1 MNVERHTLR
10 GHHPGSPLY
19 GGRVVSSSGSGSLLR
34 KLTSLTKRSKSQPIL
49 NSARHST
56 KPVPSSSLHS
66 QSQKPPPPTSTAQHL
81 SPDPMA
87 LVAAQ
92 AASLKAS
99 ATTSIT
105 TNAKSA
111 RPPSEAR
118 RRVTTTAPAVSP
130 MPASMPP
137 HSVAAGI
144 AVSAVSAP
152 LVVQVK
158 IRFPSL
164 SGCPVYTHEYA
175 SSSDVAVTNRLFKGL
190 LRRLHHCSTELIT
203 RKDSRALKPLR
214 RQADSQTTNKPLRY
228 EIHFHL
234 LRQDTGLWTERTYS
248 SYQRQ
253 DTTSSDAHEII
264 LATHCMVGL
273 FLRRHDPSFHWTDG
287 PLADT
292 AIFSP
297 RPEEPELVRHTV
309 GHPLPLTCVP
319 RSRFLEDSQSFEFTP
334 GYAINLTFRSRCHG
348 RKQYEWKR
356 VINLQSKQNAPL
368 SLSLA
373 ENLLW
378 DTFGSINETLTA
390 RRETFLDEHKAC
402 DFLEGVVGC
411 QHFGEDALDIEL
423 GVENKLGPVF
433 DHLTR
438 SIQSKLGLFRD
449 PDARDC
455 QKFFRA
461 IHAQL
466 LNMRDTVDARI
477 SALPDFD
484 LRILTLCSPTWS
496 VENPARFVLDTATS
510 YSRRTV
516 EAMLDRVQT
525 GVSDVLR
532 NRDCTIHLVAYK
544 RGHLILDKAL
554 IARPLPPKPNLF
566 PMPAVFEQPDTI
578 VARLKDRIHSDLDAV
593 CKDTCS
599 LDGLSDSAGDEVF
612 LANNTV
618 NAAANENDAL
628 PDSPSFPLLVPG
640 AFEQAIILQD
650 PTDAREEEPTIPAPR
665 VVELP
670 DDVFV
675 DALEQ
680 PQALPQTAALT
691 LPTSASSRRRAFPL
705 IPEKFALPHSRSSSG
720 VTFVSAKQPT
730 ESVEG
735 VVEEAPESAV
745 LRTLPVETVDSAEAA
760 MVAEPVSVGSTA
772 ETADVV
778 EHVVEAAEGMGADEL
793 GQAVEAVDYITTAH
807 AVDAVTTTDAID
819 TTAEELVEGGD
830 GQVDVPVDKV
840 EEKLCPSSQQC
851 DVESVTEYI
860 AEVEDLLILESEQP
874 VVEDD
879 GRAEPGQDVEGHS
892 PRAAMPVV
900 EDNGDM
906 DIESF
911 VKDDE
916 KTSVN
921 AYAIPGDG
929 TRVEYDTTV
938 PEIVEEPAQ
947 PLVFDAPPMFYTF
960 DDSDSAELD
969 NQPSV
974 ELRFDN
980 VPTVGTQLDTIIE
993 SDIENADL
1001 AFDLPAYGDFLP
1013 PQKEALPLSETTKQ
1027 VASTIFNDELANLA
1041 ASETSFES
1049 AFEFAPESDVNE
1061 EPFVSS
1067 FAYSQND
1074 HDESFITN
1082 TTAPTA
1088 VSPECTRP
1096 STPSLSLSSGDL
1108 NSPQTSLLETPS
1120 LSREVHSG
1128 ILSGFDSDGTARLD
1142 FGRAYRYDA
1151 DSELDPSEL
1160 SGSVGHVA
1168 QLQGDTKQRSDCSLA
1183 SKSLFGQ
1190 SLAVSTSLC
1199 HVDPVSESESVPT
1212 EIWPGTT
1219 ENTPSPEIGFDVN
1232 TMGQL
1237 LKFDDDEFEPNSV
1250 PASPTFSCGLNFKD
1264 SFKEFAMTKPTVDLD
1279 EYADLVADDDAMSTT
1294 SRVDDIID
1302 SILED
1307 VVVDKH
1313 SQSHTGVE
1321 GVINAEPCEY
1331 DKPLQPDEEADDLH
1345 ELHDQKITEQARAV
1359 EPHSEL
1365 AAEPT
1370 IVRPISNFIA
1380 RPVNQPAD
1388 GMAITSKVEPE
1399 VEETEISFEQN
1410 VELETVTKELHS
1422 TPTVYFRH
1430 IASSVPLPESDD
1442 LELDIGHVVVSH
1454 KQDPLV
1460 TDEEP
1465 DSEATFDP
1473 VSELPSKVDVDQG
1486 VDAPCGAVAIEDLF
1500 VEAPMEETEVTLP
1513 AVISDIPLITA
1524 ANEEHEITAAA
1535 VNEDRSLDAAPRQ
1548 IIAEDTQDDTL
1559 HNAVEELQPPTE
1571 INADTNEDSELV
1583 NPTNPDVIGI
1593 SEMNQ
1598 DQTPVLQWSAP
1609 DDIVEL
1615 GVVSSPVPIA
1625 QTLVDEVPVPIIPAE
1640 MKSLSFVSA
1649 LRSAPLEQIVE
1660 IPGRPTNSSTFT
1672 DTCEETTCDSTD
1684 YITDFKETPAFPAP
1698 KHTISWSLPR
1708 AGHLGL
1714 DETRLIRV
1722 GLRSALTGSRA
1733 FDNIPFTIKK
1743 WQPPTPPAPEPTVAE
1758 EDGVLTQS
1766 SPECS
1771 PVQTHPVRREAVAS
1785 KSELA
1790 SSTTS
1795 KSTHTALVANEA
1807 LIEDTPAT
1815 TQDNMLPRVVI
1826 AFASMAI
1833 MSQMINRSS

>member
-1 MNVERHTLR
+1 
-10 GHHPGSPLY
+10 
-19 GGRVVSSSGSGSLLR
+19 
-34 KLTSLTKRSKSQPIL
+34 
-49 NSARHST
+49 
-56 KPVPSSSLHS
+56 
-66 QSQKPPPPTSTAQHL
+66 
-81 SPDPMA
+81 MA

-92 AASLKAS
+92 AAALNAS
-99 ATTSIT
+99 ATASIT

-111 RPPSEAR
+111 RPPSGAR
-118 RRVTTTAPAVSP
+118 RRVTTTAPVLSP
-130 MPASMPP
+130 MPASIPP

-152 LVVQVK
+152 LVVRVK

-175 SSSDVAVTNRLFKGL
+175 SSSDLAVTNRLFKGL

-214 RQADSQTTNKPLRY
+214 RLADSQATNKPLRY
-228 EIHFHL
+228 EIHFHF

-253 DTTSSDAHEII
+253 DITSSDAHEII
-264 LATHCMVGL
+264 LATHYMVGL

-292 AIFSP
+292 ATFAP

-309 GHPLPLTCVP
+309 GHPLPLSCVP

-455 QKFFRA
+455 QDFFRA

-466 LNMRDTVDARI
+466 LNMRDNVDARI
-477 SALPDFD
+477 SAFPDFD

-516 EAMLDRVQT
+516 KAMLDRVQT

-554 IARPLPPKPNLF
+554 IARPLPPKPTLF

-599 LDGLSDSAGDEVF
+599 LDGISDSAGDEVF
-612 LANNTV
+612 LANNNV

-640 AFEQAIILQD
+640 AFEQAIILED
-650 PTDAREEEPTIPAPR
+650 PTDAHEEEPTIPAPR

-691 LPTSASSRRRAFPL
+691 PPTSASSRRRAFPL
-705 IPEKFALPHSRSSSG
+705 IPEKFTLPHCRSSSG

-735 VVEEAPESAV
+735 VVEEAPESMV
-745 LRTLPVETVDSAEAA
+745 LWTLPVETVDSAEAA
-760 MVAEPVSVGSTA
+760 VVAEPVSVGSTA
-772 ETADVV
+772 ETADVT
-778 EHVVEAAEGMGADEL
+778 EQVEAIKAIEEVGADKV
-793 GQAVEAVDYITTAH
+793 GGAVEAVDSITTARV
-807 AVDAVTTTDAID
+807 VDAVTTTDAID

-830 GQVDVPVDKV
+830 GHVDVPVVNV
-840 EEKLCPSSQQC
+840 EENLCPSSQQC
-851 DVESVTEYI
+851 DAESVAENN
-860 AEVEDLLILESEQP
+860 AEVEDLLIIESEQP
-874 VVEDD
+874 VLEDD
-879 GRAEPGQDVEGHS
+879 SRVKSGQDIEGHS
-892 PRAAMPVV
+892 PRAPMPVV
-900 EDNGDM
+900 KDNGDK
-906 DIESF
+906 DTESF
-911 VKDDE
+911 VEDDE
-916 KTSVN
+916 KTSIN

-929 TRVEYDTTV
+929 ARVEYGTTV
-938 PEIVEEPAQ
+938 PEIVEELAQ
-947 PLVFDAPPMFYTF
+947 PLVLDSPPMFYTF

-980 VPTVGTQLDTIIE
+980 VPTVGTQFDTIIE
-993 SDIENADL
+993 SDIEDADL
-1001 AFDLPAYGDFLP
+1001 AFDLPVYGDFLP
-1013 PQKEALPLSETTKQ
+1013 PQNEALSLFGTTPQ
-1027 VASTIFNDELANLA
+1027 AASTIFSDEPGTLA

-1049 AFEFAPESDVNE
+1049 AYESAPESDVNE
-1061 EPFVSS
+1061 ESFVSS
-1067 FAYSQND
+1067 FAFSQND

-1108 NSPQTSLLETPS
+1108 NSPQTSLLDTPS
-1120 LSREVHSG
+1120 LSREVRSG
-1128 ILSGFDSDGTARLD
+1128 ILSGFDSGGTTRLD
-1142 FGRAYRYDA
+1142 FSRAYRYDA
-1151 DSELDPSEL
+1151 NSEPDPSEY
-1160 SGSVGHVA
+1160 SNGVCHFS
-1168 QLQGDTKQRSDCSLA
+1168 QFQGDIKQRSDCSLA
-1183 SKSLFGQ
+1183 IKSLFGQ
-1190 SLAVSTSLC
+1190 SVAVSTSC
-1199 HVDPVSESESVPT
+1199 HVEPVSESESVPA
-1212 EIWPGTT
+1212 EIWPSTT
-1219 ENTPSPEIGFDVN
+1219 DTTPSPDIDFDVK
-1232 TMGQL
+1232 TMDQL

-1250 PASPTFSCGLNFKD
+1250 PASPTVSCGLNFKD
-1264 SFKEFAMTKPTVDLD
+1264 SFEEFAMTKPTLDLD

-1294 SRVDDIID
+1294 SRVNDIMD
-1302 SILED
+1302 SLLED
-1307 VVVDKH
+1307 VVVDEH
-1313 SQSHTGVE
+1313 SQSHTE
-1321 GVINAEPCEY
+1321 IESVISAEPCEY
-1331 DKPLQPDEEADDLH
+1331 DRPLQPDEEADDLH
-1345 ELHDQKITEQARAV
+1345 ELHDQKSTEQARAV
-1359 EPHSEL
+1359 EPQPEL
-1365 AAEPT
+1365 AAET
-1370 IVRPISNFIA
+1370 KLVRPISIFIVQ
-1380 RPVNQPAD
+1380 PVNQPAD
-1388 GMAITSKVEPE
+1388 GMAITSDGKPD
-1399 VEETEISFEQN
+1399 VEETESSFEQN
-1410 VELETVTKELHS
+1410 VVVEKVTGECHS
-1422 TPTVYFRH
+1422 TPSVCFRD

-1442 LELDIGHVVVSH
+1442 LELNIERFVVSH
-1454 KQDPLV
+1454 EQEPLV

-1473 VSELPSKVDVDQG
+1473 VSELPSKVDADQG
-1486 VDAPCGAVAIEDLF
+1486 VDAPCGAVAIEDPF
-1500 VEAPMEETEVTLP
+1500 VEAPMEETKVTLP
-1513 AVISDIPLITA
+1513 ALISEVPLITPA
-1524 ANEEHEITAAA
+1524 TEEHEITAVV

-1548 IIAEDTQDDTL
+1548 IIAEATHDDTL
-1559 HNAVEELQPPTE
+1559 HNAEEELQPPTE
-1571 INADTNEDSELV
+1571 TNDDTNEVSELV
-1583 NPTNPDVIGI
+1583 NPTNPYVIGI

-1615 GVVSSPVPIA
+1615 GVVSSLVPIA

-1640 MKSLSFVSA
+1640 MKSLSIVSA

-1684 YITDFKETPAFPAP
+1684 CITDFKETPAPPAP

-1733 FDNIPFTIKK
+1733 FDNVPFTIKK
-1743 WQPPTPPAPEPTVAE
+1743 WQPPTPPVPEPTVAE
-1758 EDGVLTQS
+1758 EDGVPTQS
-1766 SPECS
+1766 SPESS
-1771 PVQTHPVRREAVAS
+1771 PVQAS
-1785 KSELA
+1785 KSELP
-1790 SSTTS
+1790 STES
-1795 KSTHTALVANEA
+1795 KTTHTALVTNEA
-1807 LIEDTPAT
+1807 LGDGMPT
-1815 TQDNMLPRVVI
+1815 TRQDNMLPRVVI

-1833 MSQMINRSS
+1833 MSQMINRTS